1 MDTEVKELYVVFLQR
16 KPHIT
21 VLLGQRGWE
30 TVLNGRHAFN
40 SQDFVQ
46 DLLHD
51 FLRSAFC

>member
-46 DLLHD
+46 NLLHD